1 MLAQGK
7 LLRNVLV
14 MNMGMQLE
22 DISASIYEKEIS
34 QLSKEQVYAVV
45 VRMVKGLL
53 ETFIR
58 NAGEKKFYYISTA
71 FEKGSF
77 LENNLRN
84 LGIYETLEGVLTEK
98 GQSISDLKVVE
109 EEYIGEANSFEHTSK
124 NFFEAVKKRG
134 LTSEAMGI
142 RAIGNPEELNGRSV
156 SYDVEKSWLDKLD
169 VNYEVIFGEVTAKI
183 LLYNMN
189 VVAKKQEIF
198 RLHLYDLEIEDEILE
213 QNKQIYHDYFLVNA
227 SVKQI
232 LQDMRNNKYDLRKMD
247 EHAEIGF
254 EGKYVAFVIPE
265 LIRIMVDEKAIP
277 VEEAMEIVRKICGY
291 SDFTMM
297 AEAVNTCPSE
307 YVEKLVPHL
316 IEKMKNMEMKRE
328 DD

>member
-22 DISASIYEKEIS
+22 DISASIYGKEIS
-34 QLSKEQVYAVV
+34 QLSKEQVFAVV

-58 NAGEKKFYYISTA
+58 NAGEKKFYFISTA

-77 LENNLRN
+77 LENNLMN
-84 LGIYETLEGVLTEK
+84 LGIYETLEGVLAEK
-98 GQSISDLKVVE
+98 GQKISELKDVE
-109 EEYIGEANSFEHTSK
+109 EEYIGKATSFEQTSM
-124 NFFEAVKKRG
+124 NFFEEVGKRG

-142 RAIGNPEELNGRSV
+142 RSIRNGEEQSGGSS
-156 SYDVEKSWLDKLD
+156 SYDVEKSWLEKLD
-169 VNYEVIFGEVTAKI
+169 VTYKVTLGDVAAKI
-183 LLYNMN
+183 FLYDMD

-198 RLHLYDLEIEDEILE
+198 RLHLYDLEFEQEILE
-213 QNKQIYHDYFLVNA
+213 QNKQIYYDYFLVNA

-247 EHAEIGF
+247 EHAEIAF

-277 VEEAMEIVRKICGY
+277 VEEAIEIVRKICGY
-291 SDFTMM
+291 GDFVMM
-297 AEAVNTCPSE
+297 AEAVNTCPPE

-316 IEKMKNMEMKRE
+316 IEKMNNMEMKRE